1 MIASVA
7 EILDAALKL
16 PESERLLVAS
26 RLMDTLPAD
35 LAGLSVGDPE
45 FLDEL
50 ERRAVDPGPG
60 VPVSELWKREPR

>member
-16 PESERLLVAS
+16 PEPERLLVAS

-35 LAGLSVGDPE
+35 LAGLSVDDPK

-50 ERRAVDPGPG
+50 ERRAVDPEPG
-60 VPVSELWKREPR
+60 VPVSELWKRE

>member
-35 LAGLSVGDPE
+35 LAGLSVDDPK

-50 ERRAVDPGPG
+50 ERRAVNPEPG
-60 VPVSELWKREPR
+60 VPVSKLWKRE